1 MLKAIKNFKWGYILI
16 TLVLAAVGICLITMS
31 DALVTLAITIG
42 CLLAASGIVIAIF
55 AMVDKHR
62 GVGFAMKIFL
72 ASLCLIGGIVTAIF
86 NSASIEIIVSV
97 FSLLLIIDASFKL
110 NTTVMSKRYS
120 LTLWWVMLA
129 LSVLIIS
136 ASFIMIKYTPEK
148 INVTSLILGVIFI
161 VDSVS
166 NFLNAFFVTA
176 YEKRQR
182 EDILT
187 EEEERT
193 SDAE

>member
-16 TLVLAAVGICLITMS
+16 TLVLAAVGVCLITMS

-62 GVGFAMKIFL
+62 GVGFAMKIVL

-148 INVTSLILGVIFI
+148 INVTSIILGVIFI

>member
-62 GVGFAMKIFL
+62 GVGFAMKIVL

-110 NTTVMSKRYS
+110 NTTVMSKRCS

-148 INVTSLILGVIFI
+148 INVTSIILGVIFI